1 MYSTQVLKYFM
12 ESGTWSF
19 DLLDFTTLHIF
30 IICLLIDIIYGL
42 LSFQFIFSRI
52 KKGEGQGKEKCHAKS
67 MMSKEANE
75 RLQRDTQHVSLR
87 QNAQGKIREKGL
99 KVV

>member
-1 MYSTQVLKYFM
+1 M

-52 KKGEGQGKEKCHAKS
+52 KKDGGQGKEKCHAKS
-67 MMSKEANE
+67 MMSKESNE
-75 RLQRDTQHVSLR
+75 RLKRDTQHLPLR
-87 QNAQGKIREKGL
+87 QNVEEKVRGMGL
-99 KVV
+99 KAV